1 MHSLTDPRAIP
12 VEAQEFAKK
21 LRSGGKVSSIDE
33 TLKLLDANFDYFEVP
48 FTNGDVKNA
57 ANQNVG
63 SAKILSFGL
72 LARLNEEETLR
83 MFGPLSENL
92 SPTGTDHPNI
102 RAFKKTGWDGVVFPT
117 GLAILSKAQAF
128 DDTDDGLSTQGV
140 IVGKENSW
148 DVNSDSWIP

>member
-102 RAFKKTGWDGVVFPT
+102 RAFKKTGWAGVVFPT